1 MYSIELLLLFVI
13 PCYALNFGIP
23 LPNTLILAGASSLVT
38 WNGLGN
44 ATATNLYLG
53 NGASKDQ
60 LTIIKIFG
68 QNIPSSKTS
77 MWVTLPKDTPGDNTY
92 LVLEGNDTPPSRA
105 TVPLNVGLGSKTT
118 PSAVPTGAPSSS
130 SSALPSSSSAS
141 GSSSSTLSESTKTD
155 QPSKT
160 RSDTPDATS
169 STDADTQ
176 PSSSNNND
184 DNSSNL
190 SSGQAAGVIVGS
202 IGAAGLVLGAIFFIR
217 RKRRLNNHK
226 RHTELFDE
234 KDNIAAAAAA
244 GGGIYHDYN
253 NNHQHYSPPPPPPPM
268 AVAEQ
273 SSYSRSFSHTQP
285 PSAYYPMKT
294 IESTDMH
301 DNGFQS
307 RTQISPDMASGI
319 PSTTVNKPD
328 EATLADRPDKPH
340 SRS

>member
-1 MYSIELLLLFVI
+1 MYTIELLLLFIV

-44 ATATNLYLG
+44 VTATNLYLG
-53 NGASKDQ
+53 NGASEDR

-77 MWVTLPKDTPGDNTY
+77 MWVTLPKDTPSDNTY

-118 PSAVPTGAPSSS
+118 PSAVPTAGPSSS
-130 SSALPSSSSAS
+130 SSAPPSSSS
-141 GSSSSTLSESTKTD
+141 GSSSSTSPSSSSESTKTN

-160 RSDTPDATS
+160 RSDTSDATS

-176 PSSSNNND
+176 PSSDD
-184 DNSSNL
+184 DNDNDTNL

-234 KDNIAAAAAA
+234 KDNMDATA

-253 NNHQHYSPPPPPPPM
+253 NNSNHQHYSPPPPM
-268 AVAEQ
+268 AVAAEP
-273 SSYSRSFSHTQP
+273 SSYSRSFSHTQPP

-319 PSTTVNKPD
+319 PSTTLNKPD

>member
-1 MYSIELLLLFVI
+1 MYTIELLLLFIV

-44 ATATNLYLG
+44 VTATNLYLG
-53 NGASKDQ
+53 NGASEDR

-77 MWVTLPKDTPGDNTY
+77 MWVTLPKDTPSDNTP
-92 LVLEGNDTPPSRA
+92 TQC
-105 TVPLNVGLGSKTT
+105 GSWIENNA
-118 PSAVPTGAPSSS
+118 SAVPTAGPSSS
-130 SSALPSSSSAS
+130 SSAPPSSSS
-141 GSSSSTLSESTKTD
+141 GSSSSTSPSSSSESTKTN

-160 RSDTPDATS
+160 RSDTSDATS

-176 PSSSNNND
+176 PSSDD
-184 DNSSNL
+184 DNDNDTNL

-234 KDNIAAAAAA
+234 KDNMDATA

-253 NNHQHYSPPPPPPPM
+253 NNSNHQHYSPPPRWL
-268 AVAEQ
+268 
-273 SSYSRSFSHTQP
+273 YSRSFSHTQPP

-307 RTQISPDMASGI
+307 RTQISPTWPLKSLLM
-319 PSTTVNKPD
+319 TWLPD
-328 EATLADRPDKPH
+328 N
-340 SRS
+340 